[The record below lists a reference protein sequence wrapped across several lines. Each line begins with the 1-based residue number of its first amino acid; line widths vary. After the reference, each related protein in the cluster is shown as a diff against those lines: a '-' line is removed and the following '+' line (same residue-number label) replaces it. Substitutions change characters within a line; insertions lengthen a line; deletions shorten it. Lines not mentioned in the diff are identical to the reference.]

1 MHMVRQTLQMM
12 KINIPISIA
21 MTIFI
26 MPEIL
31 SGTVL
36 PFDTGLLR
44 VYHQIEMEVQVYAC
58 SRG

>member
-1 MHMVRQTLQMM
+1 MM
-12 KINIPISIA
+12 KMNIPISIA

-58 SRG
+58 SKG